1 MFAIWSVWIYR
12 INDAIC
18 ANMSTVRP
26 TSPAVASHFNPDPPH
41 GEMSFQHALSAF
53 HALSPPTRLEIFRL
67 RVSREPEGAAAGTI
81 AELVGGPHNTVS
93 QLARGPSL
101 GGRQGPSIIYQADV
115 ALMGALMSFMLT
127 DQAARCSDFT
137 GFMCAGGLIEM
148 SAIGDIFTNSKQQQ
162 TSD

>member
-1 MFAIWSVWIYR
+1 
-12 INDAIC
+12 
-18 ANMSTVRP
+18 
-26 TSPAVASHFNPDPPH
+26 
-41 GEMSFQHALSAF
+41 MSFQHALSAF